1 MFCCK
6 TAEVAKEK
14 QLGMRIRGMQSTQ
27 HGAEPPLKQLQV
39 ALNMSKSGEGT
50 SAVSAVTTYPLEQA
64 GFPPRQSQRKCQ
76 INAPAFQAAAVGGGK
91 DGRVLSLVLAPSS
104 CTEIAAQVATAELL
118 LLFQGNKN
126 TDAFTTSSSSG
137 QPEGRRRPP
146 PGPKRFRAAA
156 ASTHT
161 PGRR

>member
-1 MFCCK
+1 MGN
-6 TAEVAKEK
+6 AEH
-14 QLGMRIRGMQSTQ
+14 TQ
-27 HGAEPPLKQLQV
+27 RGAEPPLKQLQV
-39 ALNMSKSGEGT
+39 ALNASESSEGT
-50 SAVSAVTTYPLEQA
+50 TTVSAITTCTWEQA

-91 DGRVLSLVLAPSS
+91 DGRVLLLALAPSS
-104 CTEIAAQVATAELL
+104 FTNIAARVATAELS

-126 TDAFTTSSSSG
+126 NDAFAKKSSSG

-156 ASTHT
+156 ASTHA